1 MKAGIAA
8 ATLLLASCAAYTPAP
23 LSVADSRI
31 LAPPVTAVL
40 AKEASTI
47 DRPWLNP
54 VSVDLAAPLSPDALA
69 ALAVVNNPDLAAQ
82 RLRAGVSE
90 AQVFAAGLLPDPT
103 FSIGANK
110 VLSGPDTMLDI
121 AGALGLDLA
130 ALRTRAVRREVAVA
144 QARQV
149 RLDLAWAEWQ
159 TAGQARLQA
168 VRTIEL
174 ERIVMLALAS
184 RDATQSLLDRITR
197 AATRGDIGGDRL
209 QSARLAVYTANET
222 LRTSQKDLATA
233 KSELTKL
240 LGLSPAYPI
249 SLATMDLPPP
259 PPPME
264 ILFALAKT
272 NRADL
277 AALVAGYAAQE
288 ATVHRAVLEQFPS
301 LGITLNSQRDSAGN
315 LLAGPAIDF
324 TLPIW
329 NRNRG
334 TIAVERATREAL
346 KAEYDA
352 RLFQTRADIAAAEAG
367 IAVALQRRADALAGL
382 PEIERFAAASRR
394 AASRGDL
401 SRETAE
407 NTEQVLRDRQV
418 LLAQAEQDFA
428 EQMIALELL
437 TGTPRGAWPK

>member
-1 MKAGIAA
+1 M
-8 ATLLLASCAAYTPAP
+8 
-23 LSVADSRI
+23 
-31 LAPPVTAVL
+31 
-40 AKEASTI
+40 
-47 DRPWLNP
+47 
-54 VSVDLAAPLSPDALA
+54 
-69 ALAVVNNPDLAAQ
+69 
-82 RLRAGVSE
+82 
-90 AQVFAAGLLPDPT
+90 FAAGLLPDPT

-121 AGALGLDLA
+121 AGGLGLDLA

-159 TAGQARLQA
+159 TAGQAKLQA

-240 LGLSPAYPI
+240 LGLSPSYPI
-249 SLATMDLPPP
+249 SLATMDLPPS

-264 ILFALAKT
+264 FLFALAKT

-367 IAVALQRRADALAGL
+367 IAIALQRRADALAGL